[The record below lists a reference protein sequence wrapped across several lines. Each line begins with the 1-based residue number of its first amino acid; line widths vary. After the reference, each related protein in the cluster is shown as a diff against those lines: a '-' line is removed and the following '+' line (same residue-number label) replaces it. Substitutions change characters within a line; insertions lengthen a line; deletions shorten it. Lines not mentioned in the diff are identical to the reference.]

1 MVNVLVCQEMT
12 KEEKTTKLKNLMG
25 KFAESVILEVEGADQ
40 EETLFSCV
48 WRQILDCTTHVLID
62 LYHSEAA
69 HVTLLIIG
77 NQIKHALLYG
87 LGQLAHKHFPNVFP
101 ANAFLSSGI

>member
-12 KEEKTTKLKNLMG
+12 KEEKTAKLKNLMG
-25 KFAESVILEVEGADQ
+25 EFGESVILEVEGNDQ
-40 EETLFSCV
+40 EETLFRSM
-48 WRQILDCTTHVLID
+48 WRQILDGTTHVLID
-62 LYHSEAA
+62 WYHSTAA

-87 LGQLAHKHFPNVFP
+87 LGQLAHKLFPNVFP
-101 ANAFLSSGI
+101 ADAFLSSGI